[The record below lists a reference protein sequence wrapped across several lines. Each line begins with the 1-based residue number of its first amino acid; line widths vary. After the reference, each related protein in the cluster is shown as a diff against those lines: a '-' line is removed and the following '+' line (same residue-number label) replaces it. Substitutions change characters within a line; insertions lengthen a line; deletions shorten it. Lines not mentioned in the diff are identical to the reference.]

1 MRFLL
6 VAVAVALLLPAA
18 GLAHLEITPAL
29 LESGRD
35 VDLRVELPEL
45 RPGDPPTSL
54 AVSGEGVRQ
63 LESDAAGTFGRETR
77 WRVRIHVGAA
87 PGPTELLLT
96 AGFADGSTVEV
107 RRRVTVVPAN
117 GDADDGLPLAATA
130 FAALGL
136 LSLVAAAVF
145 LRRPRRAA

>member
-6 VAVAVALLLPAA
+6 VAVAVVMLLPAA
-18 GLAHLEITPAL
+18 ALAHLEITPAL

-35 VDLRVELPEL
+35 VVLRVELPDL
-45 RPGDPPTSL
+45 RPGDPPTGL

-63 LESDAAGTFGRETR
+63 LESESAGTFGRETR

-107 RRRVTVVPAN
+107 RRRVTVVPAS
-117 GDADDGLPLAATA
+117 GDDDGLPLAATA

>member
-1 MRFLL
+1 MRLL
-6 VAVAVALLLPAA
+6 VVAVAGALLLPGAA
-18 GLAHLEITPAL
+18 LAHLEITPGL

-35 VDLRVELPEL
+35 VVLRVELPEL
-45 RPGDPPTSL
+45 RPGDLPTSL

-63 LESDAAGTFGRETR
+63 LDSEAAGAFGRETR

-87 PGPTELLLT
+87 PGPVELLLT

-107 RRRVTVVPAN
+107 RRGVTVVPPN
-117 GDADDGLPLAATA
+117 GDDDGLPLAAAA

-145 LRRPRRAA
+145 LRRPRRPT